1 MALGFTIPTLQA
13 GPFTLRPFEDAD
25 VDLIREASTAPDISA
40 TRAVPSDVDEEDAL
54 AFIQRQA
61 SRARAGEGYSFAIAE
76 DGTAIGHAGLW
87 PVHAD
92 AERAV
97 VDYWVA
103 PSHRGRHAALH
114 ALKAIAAW
122 AFDDLGI
129 LRLELTT
136 EPDNEYGIRI
146 AQQAGFHP
154 EGTLR
159 SWAPVGAER
168 HDMRMFSMLSTDER
182 F

>member
-1 MALGFTIPTLQA
+1 MALGFTIPVLEA
-13 GPFTLRPFEDAD
+13 GPYTLRPFEPGDIAL
-25 VDLIREASTAPDISA
+25 VREASEDPDISA
-40 TRAVPSDVDEEDAL
+40 TRAIPAVPDDEDAMG
-54 AFIQRQA
+54 FIDRQA

-76 DGTAIGHAGLW
+76 GPDAIGHAGLW
-87 PVHAD
+87 PVPGD

-103 PSHRGRHAALH
+103 PRHRGRHAALH
-114 ALKAIAAW
+114 AVKAIVAW

-146 AQQAGFHP
+146 AQQAGFKP

-159 SWAPVGAER
+159 WWAAVGAHR
-168 HDMRMFSMLSTDER
+168 RDQKMFSLLASDER